1 MNDRPLIQVE
11 DVAFSYGG
19 TPRILEDVSFTV
31 AEHDF
36 VCMLGPN
43 GGGKTTLLKLL
54 LGLLVPDAGTVRVF
68 GESPVLARPAIGY
81 MPQHERLDPQFPVSV
96 MDVVLMG
103 CLGGGRLF
111 GPYRRADK
119 EAAGTAL
126 DNVGLFGVRDKP
138 FATLSGGQRQR
149 TLIARALACRPRL
162 LLLDEPT
169 AHLDPSVQDDFYRL
183 LHEMNERLTLILV
196 SHDVGFV
203 SQYVKTVVCV
213 NRRVVVHP
221 TSKITG
227 EVIRDI
233 YGGDMDM
240 VMHDHG
246 HAHEH

>member
-1 MNDRPLIQVE
+1 VNDRPLIQVE
-11 DVAFSYGG
+11 DLAFSYDG
-19 TPRILEDVSFTV
+19 TARILENVSFTV

-54 LGLLVPDAGTVRVF
+54 LGLLVPDKGTVRVF
-68 GESPVLARPAIGY
+68 GESPVIARPAIGY

-103 CLGGGRLF
+103 CLGSGRLF
-111 GPYRRADK
+111 GPYRKADK
-119 EAAGTAL
+119 EAAGAAL
-126 DNVGLFGVRDKP
+126 DHVGLFGVRDKP

-203 SQYVKTVVCV
+203 SQFVKTVVCV
-213 NRRVVVHP
+213 NRRVIVHP
-221 TSKITG
+221 TSRITG

-233 YGGDMDM
+233 YGRDMDM

-246 HAHEH
+246 HAHGH